1 MKKIFLL
8 ALIYLFI
15 PACGNNKGDE
25 PLSEDD
31 STTTINYAWQASI
44 NDSTGNLEMKKTEA
58 IGLDSLSTVSIIDY
72 INASDSSV
80 QLAILKTSNDTVYIK
95 IADATYLTQ
104 RMGSTGPSLY
114 LAAVVY
120 NLTEVPGIHF
130 INFDFKE
137 GDHAQPGTFNRD
149 SFKDE

>member
-1 MKKIFLL
+1 MKIFFLL
-8 ALIYLFI
+8 ALIYLLM

-44 NDSTGNLEMKKTEA
+44 NDSTGNLEMKKIEA
-58 IGLDSLSTVSIIDY
+58 IGLDSLSTMSIIDY

-80 QLAILKTSNDTVYIK
+80 QLAILKTSNDTMYIK

-104 RMGSTGPSLY
+104 RMGSTGSSLY

-120 NLTEVPGIHF
+120 NLTELPGIHF
-130 INFDFKE
+130 VNFDFKE

-149 SFKDE
+149 SFKNE